1 MHSRSLVTTFG
12 DKKHAGKLSKLYPS
26 VQNSVPKFHTHSH
39 SHTNNEPFYS
49 NKQQRKWENH
59 QTKENTQETVLS
71 TFIVQQGK
79 NHTHTFLNYTKS
91 IQKKATEV

>member
-12 DKKHAGKLSKLYPS
+12 EIKHAGKLSKLNPS
-26 VQNSVPKFHTHSH
+26 VQNSVPKSHTHSH

-59 QTKENTQETVLS
+59 PTKENTQETVLS

-79 NHTHTFLNYTKS
+79 KSHTHFLNYTKS